1 MKLEGIRVLDLSLFL
16 PGPHLTTMMADHGAE
31 IIKIEPPGEGEPTR
45 HIGYR
50 AGGESVWWRNIG
62 RGKKSIVLDLKS
74 EAGRE
79 ALLGL
84 VETADVLVEA
94 FRPGVMKR
102 LGIDYDTVRARNPA
116 IVYASIAGFGQTG
129 PLSLRPAHDIGME
142 AYAGVVSLNL
152 GQDGRPT
159 HPHMPVADIT
169 GSMMALAGILMALVR
184 RQKTGQGDYLDISMH
199 DSTMSWLPN
208 ATGPVFAE
216 GRAPRV
222 KEERSWGGHSFY
234 NIYETSDARY
244 IVLAGVEHKFVR
256 NLLSLFG
263 RPDMIEEAAQPPG
276 PAHAPVKA
284 FLQSV
289 FLTRTRDE
297 WAQWAADKDVCLA
310 PVLDLHE
317 AFHHPQLEARQ
328 MLIRD
333 EAGQFHIGNPIRFR
347 EEPARIDTRLPGY
360 GEHTGEL
367 LAELANRRA
376 STPARN
382 GE

>member
-62 RGKKSIVLDLKS
+62 RGKKSVVLDLKTD
-74 EAGRE
+74 AGRE
-79 ALLGL
+79 ALLSL
-84 VETADVLVEA
+84 AETADVLVEA

-102 LGIDYDTVRARNPA
+102 LGIDYDSVRARNA
-116 IVYASIAGFGQTG
+116 GIVYASIAGFGQTG

-184 RQKTGQGDYLDISMH
+184 RQTTGQGDYLDISMH

-234 NIYETSDARY
+234 NIYETADARH
-244 IVLAGVEHKFVR
+244 IVLAGVEHKFIR

-263 RPDMIEEAAQPPG
+263 REDMIEEAARPPG
-276 PAHAPVKA
+276 PAHAAVKA

-297 WAQWAADKDVCLA
+297 WAKWAEDKDVCLA

-347 EEPARIDTRLPGY
+347 DEPARIDTRLPAY
-360 GEHTGEL
+360 GEHTAQILSE
-367 LAELANRRA
+367 LAERGSRA
-376 STPARN
+376 PT
-382 GE
+382 GEGA